1 MNSKLFAVLA
11 VCSRAL
17 KMQQP
22 LSWKGIFAFRWSA
35 NIAVHSLHHY
45 TKILFH
51 KEAFSF
57 LSFFPRPFKIG
68 SHSCLRSWTRE
79 ETTEKPT
86 QLSPKQKYSK
96 LGPGCNVSIVP
107 PGTKYECPYCPLPL
121 LLPQL
126 LRPLCPSCSCNT
138 SPPLHPIV
146 PPCPPPSCPSPGV
159 VLCEAWTWARRR
171 AVSGGNQYLSRAL
184 PTKEPKIYGY
194 SRLQWAIYK
203 GAAILTSLQLKEL
216 GRQWQNGRRS
226 NKDLWF
232 SLHTPTLQT
241 NDKSKKNIKDI
252 KEHLCYINQVIF
264 GNF

>member
-1 MNSKLFAVLA
+1 MLEKLNKRRDDWKTNTAFTKTKVFKTGARLQCQY
-11 VCSRAL
+11 CS
-17 KMQQP
+17 
-22 LSWKGIFAFRWSA
+22 SW
-35 NIAVHSLHHY
+35 
-45 TKILFH
+45 
-51 KEAFSF
+51 
-57 LSFFPRPFKIG
+57 
-68 SHSCLRSWTRE
+68 
-79 ETTEKPT
+79 
-86 QLSPKQKYSK
+86 
-96 LGPGCNVSIVP
+96 P

-241 NDKSKKNIKDI
+241 NDKSKKHQRHKRTFMLY
-252 KEHLCYINQVIF
+252 KSSYFWQLLESWTSCYFSLQFPYNPCNHPVILMNELFCRFSFKRQLQIF
-264 GNF
+264 GQPFPKSRLQ

>member
-1 MNSKLFAVLA
+1 MLISQCIPCTIILRSCFTKKPSPFCLF
-11 VCSRAL
+11 S
-17 KMQQP
+17 
-22 LSWKGIFAFRWSA
+22 
-35 NIAVHSLHHY
+35 
-45 TKILFH
+45 
-51 KEAFSF
+51 
-57 LSFFPRPFKIG
+57 RPFKID
-68 SHSCLRSWTRE
+68 SHSCLRSRTRE

-86 QLSPKQKYSK
+86 QLSPKQNWGQVATSV
-96 LGPGCNVSIVP
+96 LFLLWP

-216 GRQWQNGRRS
+216 GRQ
-226 NKDLWF
+226 
-232 SLHTPTLQT
+232 
-241 NDKSKKNIKDI
+241 
-252 KEHLCYINQVIF
+252 
-264 GNF
+264 

>member
-1 MNSKLFAVLA
+1 MNSKLFHQLFAVLA
-11 VCSRAL
+11 GCSRAL

-22 LSWKGIFAFRWSA
+22 LGWKGIFAFRWSA

-57 LSFFPRPFKIG
+57 LSFPTFQNWLSFMLEKLNKRRDDWKTNTAFTQTKVFKTG
-68 SHSCLRSWTRE
+68 ARLQCQYCSSW
-79 ETTEKPT
+79 
-86 QLSPKQKYSK
+86 
-96 LGPGCNVSIVP
+96 P

-232 SLHTPTLQT
+232 SLHTPTLHT
-241 NDKSKKNIKDI
+241 HD
-252 KEHLCYINQVIF
+252 
-264 GNF
+264 

>member
-1 MNSKLFAVLA
+1 MNSKLFHQVFAVLA
-11 VCSRAL
+11 GCSRAL

-96 LGPGCNVSIVP
+96 LGPGCDVSIVP
-107 PGTKYECPYCPLPL
+107 PGRLAPSMNALIV
-121 LLPQL
+121 
-126 LRPLCPSCSCNT
+126 RCPSFFLSSFAHSAHLAHAILLHLCTPLYLLVRHLPVPVRELYYARLGLGLGGERCPAET
-138 SPPLHPIV
+138 SIYPAHCRLR
-146 PPCPPPSCPSPGV
+146 SPKSMGT
-159 VLCEAWTWARRR
+159 AAYNGQ
-171 AVSGGNQYLSRAL
+171 S
-184 PTKEPKIYGY
+184 TKELL
-194 SRLQWAIYK
+194 S
-203 GAAILTSLQLKEL
+203 
-216 GRQWQNGRRS
+216 
-226 NKDLWF
+226 
-232 SLHTPTLQT
+232 
-241 NDKSKKNIKDI
+241 
-252 KEHLCYINQVIF
+252 
-264 GNF
+264 

>member
-1 MNSKLFAVLA
+1 MKCLSQCIPCTIILRSCFTKKPSPFCLFSPDLSKLALIHAWEVEQEKRRLKNQHSFHQNKTGARLRCQY
-11 VCSRAL
+11 CS
-17 KMQQP
+17 
-22 LSWKGIFAFRWSA
+22 S
-35 NIAVHSLHHY
+35 
-45 TKILFH
+45 
-51 KEAFSF
+51 
-57 LSFFPRPFKIG
+57 RPA
-68 SHSCLRSWTRE
+68 
-79 ETTEKPT
+79 
-86 QLSPKQKYSK
+86 
-96 LGPGCNVSIVP
+96 
-107 PGTKYECPYCPLPL
+107 GTKYECPYCPLPL

-194 SRLQWAIYK
+194 SRLQWAIYE

-232 SLHTPTLQT
+232 SLHIPTLHT
-241 NDKSKKNIKDI
+241 NDKSKKTSK
-252 KEHLCYINQVIF
+252 K
-264 GNF
+264 